1 MLICQA
7 PAQRLPMTA
16 QWLPAVAALDAQ
28 AQRHPWSLRQF
39 TDSLQAGYHGEV
51 LVRHGELLGFYMAM
65 QAVDEGHLLCISVA
79 PAQQGQGYG
88 QCLLAALQE
97 WADGLQLQS
106 LWLEV
111 RASNSRAHSLYLHH
125 GFIEAGR
132 RKHYYAAQPAG
143 REDAVVMCK
152 ILCT

>member
-7 PAQRLPMTA
+7 PAQRLPMTE

-28 AQRHPWSLRQF
+28 AQHHPWSLRQF
-39 TDSLQAGYHGEV
+39 TDSLQAGYHREV

-132 RKHYYAAQPAG
+132 RKNYYAAQPAG
-143 REDAVVMCK
+143 REDAVVMCQ
-152 ILCT
+152 ILCA